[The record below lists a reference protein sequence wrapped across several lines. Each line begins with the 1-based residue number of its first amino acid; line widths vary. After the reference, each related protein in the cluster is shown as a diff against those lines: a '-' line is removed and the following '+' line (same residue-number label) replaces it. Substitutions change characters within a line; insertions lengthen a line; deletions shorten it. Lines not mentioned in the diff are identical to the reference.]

1 MCLCCCEALIFLLH
15 ESTLKSKIIDFSDC
29 ATTDFERL
37 WLWSSTLLNVNFYS
51 VHRKYY
57 GSTTRFKASYE
68 AYLAL

>member
-1 MCLCCCEALIFLLH
+1 MVILKY